1 MSVGAARSV
10 PGEPLGPGLSPADIA
25 EGERRLGAR
34 LPAPYAELLAAANG
48 YRLRDVE
55 LAPTGDQPALAV
67 HILSGIRPP
76 GAGVVPEDLAGY
88 NAYFTA
94 EKGFRP
100 QSSFAFA
107 HSPSGSFVVYHRGAR
122 AGRVAFV
129 ARTTREITLVARSIE
144 DFLSRLTAR
153 TPPPIVHAS
162 QRSRQG
168 DGPIAPVD
176 PPRRGRA
183 WEGADLTGAR
193 LAAGATLRDA
203 RAVGCSFGP
212 RSLDARAFTTFERIE
227 LVRPS
232 VHARLVMNVVCR
244 SVSVDGCT
252 TGAKPLSLVNVLCDR
267 VRLVGDI
274 GRLFF
279 RADAEALPRGAEAL
293 AARFYDTVP
302 WALDV
307 REGRFRDLTLRG
319 IPAHL
324 VLRDPERHAVILT
337 ERLAADRAWRR
348 LDVGLVAVLEHALE
362 NAEDCHF
369 LCATDFGRSA
379 AAERRRIARLRSRGL
394 VD

>member
-1 MSVGAARSV
+1 VSVALPVA
-10 PGEPLGPGLSPADIA
+10 GEPLGPGLSPADVA

-55 LAPTGDQPALAV
+55 LAPSGDQPALAV

-100 QSSFAFA
+100 PHSFAFA

-129 ARTTREITLVARSIE
+129 ARTTRKVTLVARSIE

-153 TPPPIVHAS
+153 APPAIVHAS
-162 QRSRQG
+162 SRSRPG
-168 DGPIAPVD
+168 DGPLARVD

-183 WEGADLTGAR
+183 WEGVDLGGAR

-203 RAVGCSFGP
+203 RAVGCTFGP

-227 LVRPS
+227 LVRPT
-232 VHARLVMNVVCR
+232 VRARLVMNLVCR
-244 SVSVDGCT
+244 SVSIDGCT

-267 VRLVGDI
+267 VRLVGDV

-279 RADAEALPRGAEAL
+279 RTDAEALPRGAEAV
-293 AARFYDTVP
+293 AARFYDSVP

-307 REGRFRDLTLRG
+307 REARFRELTLRG

-348 LDVGLVAVLEHALE
+348 LDVGVVAVLEHALDD
-362 NAEDCHF
+362 AAACHF
-369 LCATDFGRSA
+369 LCATDFGPRA